1 MQSGSYRPGDIPPPM
16 EPTSVFTGLR
26 ILPIVAGVIVDYVA
40 TYVAMFAYI
49 VLFVSRKLAEEGDLS
64 EEALRRYAVSPE
76 GLLFGFAIGTLCI
89 VLGGFVA
96 GRLAK
101 AFEVKHGAAVGVG
114 SLIVSTLEQAAAES
128 DIPLPEWFVLISYL
142 VAIPAG
148 ALGGYVAAWWREF
161 GAGGAKEKG
170 PQGPPF

>member
-1 MQSGSYRPGDIPPPM
+1 MQSGSYRPGDIPTPI
-16 EPTSVFTGLR
+16 EPASVFTGLQIR
-26 ILPIVAGVIVDYVA
+26 PIVAGVIVDYVA

-49 VLFVSRKLAEEGDLS
+49 ALFVAGKLLEKGDLS

-114 SLIVSTLEQAAAES
+114 SLIVSTLEHAMAES
-128 DIPLPEWFVLISYL
+128 DFPLPEWFVLISYL
-142 VAIPAG
+142 AAIPAG
-148 ALGGYVAAWWREF
+148 ALGGYLAERLRVY
-161 GAGGAKEKG
+161 GAGLGGGKQKG
-170 PQGPPF
+170 P